1 VRRGGVGC
9 ALVVIAALTV
19 VPTTAGAAIT
29 PLMSFGSAGSGAGQ
43 LNQATDVAVDSS
55 GTAYVA
61 DKYNDRISEFN
72 ANGSFLR
79 AFGWGVLD
87 GTAAP
92 QVCTST
98 CQAGILGAGA
108 GQLNK
113 PTAVAVDSTGML
125 YVGDKYNNR
134 VSEFTSNGTF
144 VRAFGWGVATGAAA
158 LEVCTN
164 TCQIGS
170 AGGGAGQIN
179 QTRGIAVG
187 PDGTV
192 YVAEEQGNRISEF
205 TTGGAFIRA
214 FGWNVAGGG
223 VAGVCTS
230 SCQAGTNN
238 PGAGGMAFPRGVDA
252 DANTVYVANS
262 GDNRIDEFTPAGTFI
277 RGFGEDVI
285 SLTPPGTGPQVCTTG
300 TGCQAGTPTGPSG
313 SFTGAFN
320 STYGVVAD
328 GSTIYASD
336 TQGQRINEFTTSG
349 GFNQSFGWGVSD
361 GSAAFQVCTA
371 ACRTG
376 ILGAGSG
383 EFNSVDGLAVDCRG
397 ALYVSDRFN
406 NRIQR
411 FGEPGTPT
419 APCTAAQPPAPAAH
433 KKKCKKRKKKH
444 RSAEAAKKKCKRK
457 KKGR

>member
-1 VRRGGVGC
+1 VRTGAC
-9 ALVVIAALTV
+9 SLVVIAALMV
-19 VPTTAGAAIT
+19 VPTMAGAAVT
-29 PLMSFGSAGSGAGQ
+29 PLMSFGSSGSGAGQ

-55 GTAYVA
+55 GITYVA

-98 CQAGILGAGA
+98 CQAGISGAGA

-113 PTAVAVDSTGML
+113 PTAVAVDSTEML
-125 YVGDKYNNR
+125 YIGDKYNHR
-134 VSEFTSNGTF
+134 VSEFTSSGTF

-158 LEVCTN
+158 LEVCTS
-164 TCQIGS
+164 TCQIGI

-192 YVAEEQGNRISEF
+192 YVAEEQNHRISEF
-205 TTGGAFIRA
+205 TPGGAFIRA

-223 VAGVCTS
+223 VAEVCTS
-230 SCQAGTNN
+230 SCQAGASN
-238 PGAGGMAFPRGVDA
+238 PGAGGMSFPRGVDA
-252 DANTVYVANS
+252 DASTVYVANS
-262 GDNRIDEFTPAGTFI
+262 GDNRVDEFTRAGTFI

-285 SLTPPGTGPQVCTTG
+285 SLALPGTGPQVCTTV
-300 TGCQAGTPTGPSG
+300 TGCQAGTQTGPSG
-313 SFTGAFN
+313 TFTGAFN
-320 STYGVVAD
+320 TTYGVVAD
-328 GSTIYASD
+328 GSVIYASD
-336 TQGQRINEFTTSG
+336 TQGQRINEFTADG
-349 GFNQSFGWGVSD
+349 VFIQSFGWGVSD

-371 ACRTG
+371 ACQTG
-376 ILGAGSG
+376 IMGAGSG

-406 NRIQR
+406 HRIQR
-411 FGEPGTPT
+411 FGEPGTAT
-419 APCTAAQPPAPAAH
+419 APCPTTSTGPTPPAKKKRRCKKKHHRSAETA
-433 KKKCKKRKKKH
+433 KKKCKKRKKK
-444 RSAEAAKKKCKRK
+444 
-457 KKGR
+457 